1 MRKFKGNMQQF
12 IQNSGMYNDMRSG
25 KFQYSAF
32 VDPNDPSKVFV

>member
-1 MRKFKGNMQQF
+1 MQQF

-25 KFQYSAF
+25 KFQDSAF